1 MQIQNKKQNKY
12 FLKQNHVLIFQADSY
27 YYQQYLM
34 FHISY
39 TLCFLVRYVQVA
51 IISVINH
58 RDVDIKHLFHQQ
70 ITCKTCKSR
79 KIIHP
84 FLASRNFYF
93 SLFKI
98 TRTAC
103 QIVGCLIAKLMTVFA
118 FSKIVFF
125 SFSWAPLKL
134 RLREI
139 FCLFTSLRMAVL
151 SPQQSMMKDSHHGR
165 TCCSEHE
172 RGQTSPLNVRA
183 RRQHCPVGATHL
195 VGPPH

>member
-1 MQIQNKKQNKY
+1 MLCVMTLVYNYTGYSKLDLWWEISCKTYYISLYESMQIQNKKQNIY

-39 TLCFLVRYVQVA
+39 TLCFLVRNIQVT
-51 IISVINH
+51 IISIINH

-98 TRTAC
+98 TRTSC
-103 QIVGCLIAKLMTVFA
+103 
-118 FSKIVFF
+118 
-125 SFSWAPLKL
+125 
-134 RLREI
+134 
-139 FCLFTSLRMAVL
+139 
-151 SPQQSMMKDSHHGR
+151 
-165 TCCSEHE
+165 
-172 RGQTSPLNVRA
+172 
-183 RRQHCPVGATHL
+183 
-195 VGPPH
+195 